1 MAGGEGSSVTQHY
14 QKNVVETPHWCNHCT
29 ALTRWRVLNGK
40 LAFCIPC
47 WDRSA
52 ADSAA
57 KKNEPKEEKPKQGDL
72 FG

>member
-1 MAGGEGSSVTQHY
+1 MTQHY
-14 QKNVVETPHWCNHCT
+14 QKNVVETAAWCNECRKSTPH
-29 ALTRWRVLNGK
+29 RVLGGK

-57 KKNEPKEEKPKQGDL
+57 KKNGPKEEAPKQGDL